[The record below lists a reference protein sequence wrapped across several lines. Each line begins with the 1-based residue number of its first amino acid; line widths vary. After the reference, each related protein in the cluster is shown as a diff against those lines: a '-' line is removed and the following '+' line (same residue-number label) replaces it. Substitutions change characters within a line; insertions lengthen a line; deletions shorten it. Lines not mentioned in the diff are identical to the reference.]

1 LGLGLSQSEVC
12 CNPITQSAE
21 PCRFKARRP
30 PCSSQQIWCR
40 RASHYAGRV
49 AASLKRSRCCSYHR
63 ACASNRHLL
72 SDDPAPIS
80 DVYAALVDPEAL
92 SAWVPPGDMTGTIE
106 RFEPHP
112 GGSYRM
118 VLRYPEHSPSPG
130 KTTSDTDVIEAHFTE
145 LVPNERVVYSVNF
158 ESDDPTTAKR

>member
-1 LGLGLSQSEVC
+1 MIKRRLIPGVEVPHLIEIRLGGDWAWGYPQSEVC

-72 SDDPAPIS
+72 SDDPGSNLRRLRSSGRSRSSVCVGSAGGHDRDNRTIRAPS
-80 DVYAALVDPEAL
+80 RGFL
-92 SAWVPPGDMTGTIE
+92 SHGVEVSRTLSIPGQDD
-106 RFEPHP
+106 
-112 GGSYRM
+112 
-118 VLRYPEHSPSPG
+118 LRY
-130 KTTSDTDVIEAHFTE
+130 
-145 LVPNERVVYSVNF
+145 
-158 ESDDPTTAKR
+158 